1 MVLLLCIWFKK
12 VAWESKLL
20 ELFLP
25 LEDTLV
31 ATFNETRAPTSK
43 KYIAEKGIRMPNLS
57 ETPQS
62 FWSHSSVFALEN
74 NLSGYFQ

>member
-12 VAWESKLL
+12 VAWESKFL

-25 LEDTLV
+25 LEESLV
-31 ATFNETRAPTSK
+31 ATLVKFVHLLTK

-57 ETPQS
+57 ETSQS
-62 FWSHSSVFALEN
+62 FWSHSSVFTLGN